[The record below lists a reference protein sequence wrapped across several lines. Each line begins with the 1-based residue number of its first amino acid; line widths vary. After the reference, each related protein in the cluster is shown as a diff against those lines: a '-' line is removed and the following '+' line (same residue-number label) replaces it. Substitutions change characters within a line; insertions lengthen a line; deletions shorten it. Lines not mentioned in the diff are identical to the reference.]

1 MRWDDQERIREKI
14 PGGGKAASKDE
25 VDGVSASSNSE
36 YEIEYA
42 KSGRAKCRKC
52 EDKIEKVKC

>member
-36 YEIEYA
+36 YEIV
-42 KSGRAKCRKC
+42 C
-52 EDKIEKVKC
+52 KIRSCKVSEM